1 MRTLLMSRNKFAD
14 PYMPINLF
22 LALLKEDY
30 KQHVN
35 KGTIMKSVTAG

>member
-14 PYMPINLF
+14 LYMLINVF

-30 KQHVN
+30 KQHAN
-35 KGTIMKSVTAG
+35 KKEPL